1 MSSTPFVIAV
11 LGNPGEKYEYTRHNA
26 AWLVLEM
33 VFKYYSIIPERKLE
47 KKRNA
52 MIWST
57 TRDCHLTKRNNNQK
71 EEWVEK
77 EKPKKLHP
85 VIFVKPLSFMNLSG
99 EVIQPIL
106 AYYKLTSSQL
116 LVLTD
121 DLDQKLGDFKRKPS
135 WGAGGQNGLKNII
148 LKLGTDNFSRIK
160 IGIGRP
166 DDKNYD
172 ITNRVLSKFSAS
184 DLQALEK
191 LVPALTH
198 QIGLFLEGKK

>member
-1 MSSTPFVIAV
+1 M
-11 LGNPGEKYEYTRHNA
+11 
-26 AWLVLEM
+26 
-33 VFKYYSIIPERKLE
+33 
-47 KKRNA
+47 
-52 MIWST
+52 
-57 TRDCHLTKRNNNQK
+57 
-71 EEWVEK
+71 EK

-135 WGAGGQNGLKNII
+135 GGAGGQNGLKNII
-148 LKLGTDNFSRIK
+148 LKLGTNNFSRIK

-198 QIGLFLEGKK
+198 QIGLFLDGKK